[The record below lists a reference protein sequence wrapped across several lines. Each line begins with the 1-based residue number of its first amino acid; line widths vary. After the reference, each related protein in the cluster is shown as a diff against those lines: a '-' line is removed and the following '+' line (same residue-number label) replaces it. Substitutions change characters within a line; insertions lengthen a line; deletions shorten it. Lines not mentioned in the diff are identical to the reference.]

1 MSGFLGKFKEAST
14 TLVNKTTAA
23 AAEIWDKHGDS
34 IALKALQIC
43 YEMAKYGRQQITDN
57 QKYQQHV
64 IDRLWDLLPPPL
76 RLFGRDRIGWDSKLF
91 GLRDKIFLID
101 GENVKVRPDA
111 KEQITATL
119 KSVFGVHSDAS
130 LEANSG
136 TNGRK
141 CSSS

>member
-1 MSGFLGKFKEAST
+1 MSGLLGKLKSAST
-14 TLVNKTTAA
+14 ALVNKTTVA

-43 YEMAKYGRQQITDN
+43 YEMAKYGKQQITDD

-76 RLFGRDRIGWDSKLF
+76 RLLGRDRTGWDSKLF
-91 GLRDKIFLID
+91 GLRGKVFLIE

-111 KEQITATL
+111 KEQITAAL
-119 KSVFGVHSDAS
+119 KSVFGVHSDTS
-130 LEANSG
+130 LEANNG
-136 TNGRK
+136 TNGTEIQ
-141 CSSS
+141 